1 MNFYNKRDFL
11 VTCSFFVFHFNRG
24 KYFQWTTDHDVIMCR
39 EVLVS
44 EPYKFKPRTPERGQ
58 SWESVAQQLNSIH
71 QPSFRVTARS
81 VRDRLTLLSTK
92 YAQKSRMEE
101 KASGIEVEQTELDS
115 LLEEILEREKEAKK
129 DLESKDRDKKSKV
142 EKEKATAEEVRKR
155 ALERMAKPKVED
167 QENKQKKPKVRRS
180 TAEAIDYLRER
191 SDNEAD
197 YRKQELE
204 VRRREM
210 EVQSEKQDQAHKQQQ
225 AMFTALMAQMQMQQQ
240 SQQNMQALLAAQ
252 QEQQTKL
259 RKAFFEN
266 KKKE

>member
-1 MNFYNKRDFL
+1 MTFYDEKDFL
-11 VTCSFFVFHFNRG
+11 VICSFFVFHFNRG
-24 KYFQWTTDHDVIMCR
+24 KYFQWTTDHDVMMCR

-92 YAQKSRMEE
+92 YAQKLRMEE
-101 KASGIEVEQTELDS
+101 KASGIDVEQTELES

-129 DLESKDRDKKSKV
+129 NLELKDRDKKSKV
-142 EKEKATAEEVRKR
+142 EKEKATAEEVRKQ

-191 SDNEAD
+191 SDNETD
-197 YRKQELE
+197 YKKQELE
-204 VRRREM
+204 VSPAYFGFKDCILLFTKTVKVK
-210 EVQSEKQDQAHKQQQ
+210 EV
-225 AMFTALMAQMQMQQQ
+225 L
-240 SQQNMQALLAAQ
+240 ALL
-252 QEQQTKL
+252 TVL
-259 RKAFFEN
+259 YLTWFLN
-266 KKKE
+266 KSCLFHFHMPCLCFKFVSGLFHQ

>member
-1 MNFYNKRDFL
+1 M
-11 VTCSFFVFHFNRG
+11 
-24 KYFQWTTDHDVIMCR
+24 
-39 EVLVS
+39 S
-44 EPYKFKPRTPERGQ
+44 EPYKFEPRTPERGQ
-58 SWESVAQQLNSIH
+58 SWESVAQQLDSIH

-92 YAQKSRMEE
+92 YAQNLRMEE
-101 KASGIEVEQTELDS
+101 KASGIDVEQTDLDS

-191 SDNEAD
+191 SDNETD
-197 YRKQELE
+197 YR
-204 VRRREM
+204 
-210 EVQSEKQDQAHKQQQ
+210 
-225 AMFTALMAQMQMQQQ
+225 
-240 SQQNMQALLAAQ
+240 
-252 QEQQTKL
+252 
-259 RKAFFEN
+259 
-266 KKKE
+266 

>member
-1 MNFYNKRDFL
+1 M
-11 VTCSFFVFHFNRG
+11 
-24 KYFQWTTDHDVIMCR
+24 
-39 EVLVS
+39 S
-44 EPYKFKPRTPERGQ
+44 EPYKFKPRTPEIGQ
-58 SWESVAQQLNSIH
+58 SWESVAQQLISIH

-129 DLESKDRDKKSKV
+129 DLESKDRDKNSKV

-259 RKAFFEN
+259 LKAFFEN

>member
-1 MNFYNKRDFL
+1 M
-11 VTCSFFVFHFNRG
+11 
-24 KYFQWTTDHDVIMCR
+24 
-39 EVLVS
+39 S

-71 QPSFRVTARS
+71 QPSFGVTTRS
-81 VRDRLTLLSTK
+81 IRDQLTLLSTK
-92 YAQKSRMEE
+92 YAQKLRMEE

-115 LLEEILEREKEAKK
+115 LLDKILELEKEAKK

-142 EKEKATAEEVRKR
+142 EKEKATAKEVRKR
-155 ALERMAKPKVED
+155 ALERMGKPKVED

-191 SDNEAD
+191 SDNKTD

-210 EVQSEKQDQAHKQQQ
+210 ELQSEKQDQAHKQQQ
-225 AMFTALMAQMQMQQQ
+225 AIFTALMAQMQIQQQ
-240 SQQNMQALLAAQ
+240 SQQSMQALLAV
-252 QEQQTKL
+252 
-259 RKAFFEN
+259 
-266 KKKE
+266 